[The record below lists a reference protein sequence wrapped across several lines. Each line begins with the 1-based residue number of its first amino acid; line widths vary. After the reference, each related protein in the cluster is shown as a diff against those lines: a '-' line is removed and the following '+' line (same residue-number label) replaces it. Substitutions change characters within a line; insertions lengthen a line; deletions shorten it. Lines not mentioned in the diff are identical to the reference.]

1 MVRQTRTTIN
11 AAAKNALFD
20 MKKKLGSWEKVADY
34 VTTDEVF
41 FSRQRIST
49 TARTGN
55 CLTDAREAILTAIK
69 KFNS

>member
-1 MVRQTRTTIN
+1 
-11 AAAKNALFD
+11 

-49 TARTGN
+49 TARTGK
-55 CLTDAREAILTAIK
+55 CLTNAKEAILAAIK